1 MKSKL
6 VAILILLV
14 PVLAKAQVTLQGK
27 VVDRGTQ
34 LPLQNAHVVV
44 VNENIEGAVTN
55 FKGAFELKLPSENWL
70 EFTLKITYVG
80 YDSMY
85 VKVREFWDTDKET
98 PIFQLDAKSINLG
111 DAVIRAPLPD
121 TVHGSRIYSIQDFAF
136 VEDDL
141 LLMTYEKT
149 LKRGAELR
157 LIDGTSDE
165 ELSRYF
171 LPETPK
177 KFIRD
182 YRGILNLEME
192 NGNIFQIDI
201 EKESILLSDVDTK
214 EFKGRIL
221 PVLDS
226 MNHALYF
233 STFQESYPAVDYM
246 AYEMSESGYYKIK
259 TIEDEIMMDMYRA
272 EYKYMDVRT
281 KLWAFQQEVN
291 TGIDKEIWVGANIFT
306 QSPYYEEIYAPLFFV
321 QDTIYVFDHY
331 SDQLFKYKDYKTP
344 IDSLGIDYHKKSH
357 KTGWDKLLLQDQ
369 ALQDLYV
376 VYYKHSITKL
386 KRFNPS
392 TGKIDGT
399 FELHFKYAENHKI
412 KDGYVYYIY
421 HPFESPQ
428 KKFLYREE
436 LRF

>member
-1 MKSKL
+1 MRHL
-6 VAILILLV
+6 IAITLFCLPLFTFSQ
-14 PVLAKAQVTLQGK
+14 AQIKGK
-27 VVDRGTQ
+27 VVADESGNPLSGANIVSVGNSINGTSTNQ
-34 LPLQNAHVVV
+34 NGVFEITISNQQWQNA
-44 VNENIEGAVTN
+44 
-55 FKGAFELKLPSENWL
+55 
-70 EFTLKITYVG
+70 TLKITYLG
-80 YDSMY
+80 YDSIY
-85 VKVREFWDTDKET
+85 VKISEFWEKNTDVPTFKLKSKS
-98 PIFQLDAKSINLG
+98 FQLG
-111 DAVIRAPLPD
+111 DATVRAPLPD
-121 TVHGSRIYSIQDFAF
+121 TVHGSRIYSIEDYAF

-157 LIDGTSDE
+157 LIDGETDE
-165 ELSRYF
+165 QKSKYF
-171 LPETPK
+171 LPTTPK

-182 YRGILNLEME
+182 YRGVLNLEME
-192 NGNIFQIDI
+192 NGKIFQVDI
-201 EKESILLSDVDTK
+201 EKDQILLSDVD
-214 EFKGRIL
+214 EEQFKGRIL

-226 MNHALYF
+226 MDHALYF

-246 AYEMSESGYYKIK
+246 AYDLGEKGYFKMK
-259 TIEDEIMMDMYRA
+259 TIEDEVMMEMYRA

-321 QDTIYVFDHY
+321 NDTIYVFDHY
-331 SDQLFKYKDYKTP
+331 SDMMFKYKDYNTP
-344 IDSLGIDYHKKSH
+344 IDSLAITYHKKEH
-357 KTGWDKLLLQDQ
+357 KTGWDKLLLQDF
-369 ALQDLYV
+369 DKDDIYI
-376 VYYKHSITKL
+376 VYYKHSITNL
-386 KRFNPS
+386 KKFNP
-392 TGKIDGT
+392 TNGKIEGT

-436 LRF
+436 IAY